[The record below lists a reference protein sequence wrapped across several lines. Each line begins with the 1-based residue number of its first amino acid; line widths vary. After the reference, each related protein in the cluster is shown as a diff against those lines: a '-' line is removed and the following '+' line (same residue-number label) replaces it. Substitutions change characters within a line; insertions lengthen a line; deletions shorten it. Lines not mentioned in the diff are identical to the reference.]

1 LLNVKEKTSPLARL
15 FEPHEPSSPVT
26 VCEALSLLLHLTVV
40 PTLIVTVSGLKA
52 KSLISISTSPERTGK
67 GDVGAVTGVIL
78 GTWTETAEGVSL
90 IIGGNVPAGV
100 GSTFEPQAVSRRIV
114 VEIRSS
120 LVFMRNYFLLVRAKV
135 RLILPLHIVN

>member
-1 LLNVKEKTSPLARL
+1 MV
-15 FEPHEPSSPVT
+15 
-26 VCEALSLLLHLTVV
+26 
-40 PTLIVTVSGLKA
+40 
-52 KSLISISTSPERTGK
+52 
-67 GDVGAVTGVIL
+67 
-78 GTWTETAEGVSL
+78 
-90 IIGGNVPAGV
+90 GGNVPAGV